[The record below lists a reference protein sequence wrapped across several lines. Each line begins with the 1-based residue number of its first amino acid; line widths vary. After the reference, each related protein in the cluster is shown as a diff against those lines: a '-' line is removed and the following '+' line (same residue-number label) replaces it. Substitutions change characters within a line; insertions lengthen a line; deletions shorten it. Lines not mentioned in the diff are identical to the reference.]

1 MSRSR
6 PAPFHPLVRALD
18 RRLRADRLLRDLAWL
33 FAASA
38 LALLAPRIAG
48 EGAPALVAAV
58 LLAGAAAVS
67 VRYFRRRPSDLA
79 RAAAAGDRGG
89 ELSDE
94 LGSAQWFASRAEGD
108 AGAEAEAGREP
119 GWEAYQVAR
128 ARRRADDLDPKA
140 LAPVAAPRRTVA
152 AAASFGVLLVGLP
165 LIEGPLLSDALRARL
180 AGGFPDGA
188 AGLDGSPAGEERGED
203 PEDARLEARSPEEVL
218 AELRAGE
225 LPLPEAGGDAEALR
239 AALAEAMDER
249 AFSETNE
256 EVTAALAGLAEAMD
270 SADGLTASEWLDEL
284 TEAMRSAASPEELR
298 ELLESLGAGADADAA
313 AAAEMMGLMES
324 GMSPEEALQQLAE
337 NMQGADG
344 QQGGAP
350 GDGQA
355 QQMPFP
361 GDGEGGGQPQ
371 AGEGGEPAAGMPQ
384 GAAGMSGQ
392 VQMVSAEG
400 QMGAPMPMDAGPAGN
415 MTGPGGGGESEVFG
429 AVTSLEVQLEL
440 EAIPAPLEEEP
451 VPEQMIERQSRRED
465 ASVEYDEVRPL
476 SEYED
481 EAVSRARP
489 IPAGLRPLVRA
500 YFLMIRET
508 AVADDDAADAPDAAG
523 EGPADAPADSTEP
536 LSEPESDRP

>member
-6 PAPFHPLVRALD
+6 PTPFHPLVRALD
-18 RRLRADRLLRDLAWL
+18 RRLRVDRLLRDLAWL
-33 FAASA
+33 FAAA
-38 LALLAPRIAG
+38 GLALLAPRIAG
-48 EGAPALVAAV
+48 EGLPALVAGV
-58 LLAGAAAVS
+58 LLLGAAAVGL
-67 VRYFRRRPSDLA
+67 RYFRRRPSDLA

-94 LGSAQWFASRAEGD
+94 LGSAQWFASRAGGGTGSR
-108 AGAEAEAGREP
+108 AAEEV

-140 LAPVAAPRRTVA
+140 LAPVAAPRQTVA
-152 AAASFGVLLVGLP
+152 AAATFGVLLVGLP

-180 AGGFPDGA
+180 AGGFSDGA
-188 AGLDGSPAGEERGED
+188 ASPEGSPAGEERGED

-239 AALAEAMDER
+239 AALAEAMEER

-284 TEAMRSAASPEELR
+284 TEAMRSASSPEELR

-508 AVADDDAADAPDAAG
+508 AVADDAAADAPDAAG
-523 EGPADAPADSTEP
+523 EGPTNAPADSTEP

>member
-6 PAPFHPLVRALD
+6 PTPFHPLVRALD

-33 FAASA
+33 FAAA
-38 LALLAPRIAG
+38 GVALLAPRLAG
-48 EGAPALVAAV
+48 EALPALVAGV
-58 LLAGAAAVS
+58 SLLGAAAVGI
-67 VRYFRRRPSDLA
+67 RYFRRRPSDLA

-94 LGSAQWFASRAEGD
+94 LGSAQWFASRAGGE
-108 AGAEAEAGREP
+108 AGPPAEAEA

-128 ARRRADDLDPKA
+128 ARRRADELDPKA
-140 LAPVAAPRRTVA
+140 LAPVAAPRRTLA
-152 AAASFGVLLVGLP
+152 AAATFGVLLVGLP
-165 LIEGPLLSDALRARL
+165 LIDGPLLSDALRARL
-180 AGGFPDGA
+180 AGGFSDAA
-188 AGLDGSPAGEERGED
+188 AGPEGSPAGDERGED

-225 LPLPEAGGDAEALR
+225 LPLPEIGGDAEALR
-239 AALAEAMDER
+239 AALAEAMEER

-298 ELLESLGAGADADAA
+298 ELLESLGAGAEADAA

-337 NMQGADG
+337 NLQGADG
-344 QQGGAP
+344 QQGSAP

-508 AVADDDAADAPDAAG
+508 AVADDAAEGAGVAG
-523 EGPADAPADSTEP
+523 EGPANAPADSTEP
-536 LSEPESDRP
+536 LPEPESDRP

>member
-6 PAPFHPLVRALD
+6 PTPFHPLVRALD

-33 FAASA
+33 FAAA
-38 LALLAPRIAG
+38 GVALLAPRLAG
-48 EGAPALVAAV
+48 EALPALVAGV
-58 LLAGAAAVS
+58 SLLGAAAVGI
-67 VRYFRRRPSDLA
+67 RYFRRRPSDLA

-94 LGSAQWFASRAEGD
+94 LGSAQWFASRAGGD
-108 AGAEAEAGREP
+108 AGPPAEAEA

-128 ARRRADDLDPKA
+128 ARRRADELDPKA
-140 LAPVAAPRRTVA
+140 LAPVAAPRRTLA
-152 AAASFGVLLVGLP
+152 AAATFGVLLVGLP
-165 LIEGPLLSDALRARL
+165 LIDGPLLSDALRARL
-180 AGGFPDGA
+180 AGGFSDAA
-188 AGLDGSPAGEERGED
+188 AGPEGSPAGDERGED

-225 LPLPEAGGDAEALR
+225 LPLPEIGGDAEALR
-239 AALAEAMDER
+239 AALAEAMEER

-298 ELLESLGAGADADAA
+298 ELLESLGAGAEADAA

-337 NMQGADG
+337 NLQGADG
-344 QQGGAP
+344 QQGSAP

-508 AVADDDAADAPDAAG
+508 AVADDAAEGAGVAG
-523 EGPADAPADSTEP
+523 EGPANAPADSTEP
-536 LSEPESDRP
+536 LPEPESDRP

>member
-6 PAPFHPLVRALD
+6 PTPFHPLVRALD

-33 FAASA
+33 FAAA
-38 LALLAPRIAG
+38 GVALLAPRLAG
-48 EGAPALVAAV
+48 DALPALVAGV
-58 LLAGAAAVS
+58 SLLGAAAVGI
-67 VRYFRRRPSDLA
+67 RYFRRRPSDLA

-94 LGSAQWFASRAEGD
+94 LGSAQWFASRAGGD
-108 AGAEAEAGREP
+108 AGPPAEAGA

-128 ARRRADDLDPKA
+128 ARRRADELDPKA
-140 LAPVAAPRRTVA
+140 LAPVAAPRRTLA
-152 AAASFGVLLVGLP
+152 AAATFGVLLVGLP
-165 LIEGPLLSDALRARL
+165 LIDGPLLSDALRARL
-180 AGGFPDGA
+180 AGGFSDAA
-188 AGLDGSPAGEERGED
+188 AGPEGSPAGDERGED

-225 LPLPEAGGDAEALR
+225 LPLPEIGGDAEALR
-239 AALAEAMDER
+239 AVLAEAMEER

-298 ELLESLGAGADADAA
+298 ELLESLGAGAEADAA

-337 NMQGADG
+337 NLQGADG
-344 QQGGAP
+344 QQGSAP

-508 AVADDDAADAPDAAG
+508 AVADDAAEGAGVAG
-523 EGPADAPADSTEP
+523 EGPANAPADSTEP
-536 LSEPESDRP
+536 LPEPESDRP

>member
-6 PAPFHPLVRALD
+6 PTPFHPLVRALD

-33 FAASA
+33 FAAA
-38 LALLAPRIAG
+38 GVALLAPRLAG
-48 EGAPALVAAV
+48 EALPALVAGV
-58 LLAGAAAVS
+58 SLLGAAAVG

-94 LGSAQWFASRAEGD
+94 LGSAQWFASRAGGD
-108 AGAEAEAGREP
+108 AGPRAEAEA

-128 ARRRADDLDPKA
+128 ARRRADELDPKA
-140 LAPVAAPRRTVA
+140 LAPVAAPRRTLA
-152 AAASFGVLLVGLP
+152 AAATFGVLLVGLP
-165 LIEGPLLSDALRARL
+165 LIDGPLLSDALRARL
-180 AGGFPDGA
+180 AGGFSDGA
-188 AGLDGSPAGEERGED
+188 AGPEGSPAGDERGED

-225 LPLPEAGGDAEALR
+225 LPLPEIGGDAEALR
-239 AALAEAMDER
+239 AALAEAMEER

-298 ELLESLGAGADADAA
+298 ELLESLGAGAEADAA

-337 NMQGADG
+337 NLQGADG
-344 QQGGAP
+344 QQGSAP

-508 AVADDDAADAPDAAG
+508 AVADDAAEGAGVAG
-523 EGPADAPADSTEP
+523 EGPANAPADSTEP
-536 LSEPESDRP
+536 LPEPESDRP

>member
-6 PAPFHPLVRALD
+6 PTPFHPLVRALD

-33 FAASA
+33 FAAA
-38 LALLAPRIAG
+38 GVALLAPRLAG
-48 EGAPALVAAV
+48 EAVPALVAGV
-58 LLAGAAAVS
+58 LLSGAAAVG

-94 LGSAQWFASRAEGD
+94 LGSAQWFASRAGGD
-108 AGAEAEAGREP
+108 AGPPAEAEA

-128 ARRRADDLDPKA
+128 ARRRADELDPKA
-140 LAPVAAPRRTVA
+140 LAPVAAPRRTLA
-152 AAASFGVLLVGLP
+152 AAATFGVLLVGLP
-165 LIEGPLLSDALRARL
+165 LIDGPLLSDALRARL
-180 AGGFPDGA
+180 AGGFSDSS
-188 AGLDGSPAGEERGED
+188 AGPDGSPAGEERGED

-239 AALAEAMDER
+239 AALAEAMEER
-249 AFSETNE
+249 AFTETNE

-284 TEAMRSAASPEELR
+284 TDAMRAASSPEELR

-337 NMQGADG
+337 NLQGADG
-344 QQGGAP
+344 QQGSAP

-508 AVADDDAADAPDAAG
+508 AVADDAAEGAGVAA
-523 EGPADAPADSTEP
+523 EGSTNAPADSAEP
-536 LSEPESDRP
+536 LPEPESRP

>member
-6 PAPFHPLVRALD
+6 PTPFHPLVRALD

-33 FAASA
+33 FAAA
-38 LALLAPRIAG
+38 GVALLAPRLAG
-48 EGAPALVAAV
+48 EAVPALVAGV
-58 LLAGAAAVS
+58 SLLGAAAVGI
-67 VRYFRRRPSDLA
+67 RYFRRRPSDLA

-94 LGSAQWFASRAEGD
+94 LGSAQWFASRGGGD
-108 AGAEAEAGREP
+108 AGPPAEAGA

-128 ARRRADDLDPKA
+128 ARRRADELDPKA
-140 LAPVAAPRRTVA
+140 LAPVAAPRRTLA
-152 AAASFGVLLVGLP
+152 AAATFGVLLVGLP
-165 LIEGPLLSDALRARL
+165 LIDGPLLSDALRARL
-180 AGGFPDGA
+180 AGGFSDAA
-188 AGLDGSPAGEERGED
+188 AGPEGSPAGDERGED

-218 AELRAGE
+218 AELRVGE
-225 LPLPEAGGDAEALR
+225 LPLPEIGGDAEALR
-239 AALAEAMDER
+239 AALAEAMEER

-298 ELLESLGAGADADAA
+298 ELLESLGAGAEADAA
-313 AAAEMMGLMES
+313 AATEMMGLMES

-337 NMQGADG
+337 NLQGADG
-344 QQGGAP
+344 QQGSAP

-508 AVADDDAADAPDAAG
+508 AVADDAAEGAGVAG
-523 EGPADAPADSTEP
+523 EGPANAPADSTEP
-536 LSEPESDRP
+536 LPEPESDRP

>member
-6 PAPFHPLVRALD
+6 PTPFHPLVRALD

-33 FAASA
+33 FAAA
-38 LALLAPRIAG
+38 GVALLAPRLAG
-48 EGAPALVAAV
+48 EAVPALVAGV
-58 LLAGAAAVS
+58 SLLGAAAVGI
-67 VRYFRRRPSDLA
+67 RYFRRRPSDLA

-94 LGSAQWFASRAEGD
+94 LGSAQWFASRAGGD
-108 AGAEAEAGREP
+108 AGPPAEAGA

-128 ARRRADDLDPKA
+128 ARRRADELDPKA
-140 LAPVAAPRRTVA
+140 LAPVAAPRRTLA
-152 AAASFGVLLVGLP
+152 AAATFGVLLVGLP
-165 LIEGPLLSDALRARL
+165 LIDGPLLSDALRARL
-180 AGGFPDGA
+180 AGGFSDAA
-188 AGLDGSPAGEERGED
+188 AGPEGSPAGDERGED

-218 AELRAGE
+218 AELRVGE
-225 LPLPEAGGDAEALR
+225 LPLPEIGGDAEALR
-239 AALAEAMDER
+239 AALAEAMEER

-298 ELLESLGAGADADAA
+298 ELLESLGAGAEADAA
-313 AAAEMMGLMES
+313 AATEMMGLMES

-337 NMQGADG
+337 NLQGADG
-344 QQGGAP
+344 QPGSAP

-508 AVADDDAADAPDAAG
+508 AAADDAAEGAGVAG
-523 EGPADAPADSTEP
+523 EGPANAPADSTEP
-536 LSEPESDRP
+536 LPEPESDRP

>member
-6 PAPFHPLVRALD
+6 PTPFHPLVRALD

-33 FAASA
+33 FAAA
-38 LALLAPRIAG
+38 GVALLAPRLAG
-48 EGAPALVAAV
+48 EALPALVAGV
-58 LLAGAAAVS
+58 SLLGAAAVGI
-67 VRYFRRRPSDLA
+67 RYFRRRPSDLA

-94 LGSAQWFASRAEGD
+94 LGSAQWFASRAGGD
-108 AGAEAEAGREP
+108 AGPPAEAEA

-128 ARRRADDLDPKA
+128 ARRRADELDPKA
-140 LAPVAAPRRTVA
+140 LAPVAAPRRTLA
-152 AAASFGVLLVGLP
+152 AAATFGVLLVGLP
-165 LIEGPLLSDALRARL
+165 LIDGPLLSDALRARL
-180 AGGFPDGA
+180 AGGFSDAA
-188 AGLDGSPAGEERGED
+188 AGPEGSPAGDERGED

-218 AELRAGE
+218 AELRGGE
-225 LPLPEAGGDAEALR
+225 LPLPEIGGDAEALR
-239 AALAEAMDER
+239 AALAEAMEER

-298 ELLESLGAGADADAA
+298 ELLESLGAGAEADAA

-337 NMQGADG
+337 NLQGADG
-344 QQGGAP
+344 QQGSAP

-508 AVADDDAADAPDAAG
+508 AVADDAAEGAGVAG
-523 EGPADAPADSTEP
+523 EGPANAPADSTEP
-536 LSEPESDRP
+536 LPEPESDRP